1 MPQEATQQHRQHLG
15 AESEAASI
23 FALRDLLVPKHA
35 RRLLMTSDVTNQS
48 FEELLVEEERPRF
61 LRGLDEI

>member
-1 MPQEATQQHRQHLG
+1 
-15 AESEAASI
+15 
-23 FALRDLLVPKHA
+23 
-35 RRLLMTSDVTNQS
+35 MTSDVTNQS